1 MSLHVPVGLP
11 LENLT
16 VAIYGVKGNY
26 ATSED
31 GFYNMVFPYMFVDSP
46 ESYAAYAQYFT
57 GSELP
62 YNADEIKALAELS
75 YDDLAA
81 ACAALSVEDVVARH
95 AK

>member
-1 MSLHVPVGLP
+1 M
-11 LENLT
+11 
-16 VAIYGVKGNY
+16 I
-26 ATSED
+26 
-31 GFYNMVFPYMFVDSP
+31 FPYMFVDSP
-46 ESYAAYAQYFT
+46 ASYADYAAYFT

-62 YNADEIKALAELS
+62 YYADEIKALAEMS